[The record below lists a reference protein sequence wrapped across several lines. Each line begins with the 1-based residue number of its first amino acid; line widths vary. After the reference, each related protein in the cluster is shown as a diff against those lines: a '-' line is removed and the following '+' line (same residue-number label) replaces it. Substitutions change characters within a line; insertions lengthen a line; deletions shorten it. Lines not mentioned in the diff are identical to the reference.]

1 MVTRGR
7 QYAHSRGDLHVT
19 IDDRVIDGKLDPLAL
34 DIEHTKK
41 ARVVAAADEMQMRV
55 DDQPHLVEHDRRQ

>member
-7 QYAHSRGDLHVT
+7 QDAHTRGDLHVT
-19 IDDRVIDGKLDPLAL
+19 IDDRVVDPGKLNPLAL
-34 DIEHTKK
+34 DIGNTKK

-55 DDQPHLVEHDRRQ
+55 DDQPHLV